1 MYYRVTILKGKPEMA
16 EKGYALLDENRA
28 KLEAMPR
35 IEHIRL
41 FEADDDTSVVIAW
54 YESQKACEA
63 VTAIANE
70 ILGSMGE
77 MMTAPHA
84 KHMGEVTWEL

>member
-28 KLEAMPR
+28 KLEAMPG

-41 FEADDDTSVVIAW
+41 FEADDDTSVVIAC
-54 YESQKACEA
+54 YESQKACKA
-63 VTAIANE
+63 VTVIANE
-70 ILGSMGE
+70 ILGSMRE
-77 MMTAPHA
+77 MMTAPPA

>member
-28 KLEAMPR
+28 KLEAMPG

-41 FEADDDTSVVIAW
+41 FEADDYTSVVIACH
-54 YESQKACEA
+54 ESQKACEA
-63 VTAIANE
+63 VTAIVNDNTRFH
-70 ILGSMGE
+70 GRNDDCTSCKTYG
-77 MMTAPHA
+77 
-84 KHMGEVTWEL
+84 